1 MYASIKGTV
10 AEKTKDGVVLET
22 QGVGYEIFVGAR
34 TLAELPGAGQTA
46 KLYTYTYVREDALA
60 LYGFLQRDEKDLFL
74 KLLGVSG
81 VGPKLALAILG
92 SYTVTELTMALL
104 ASDTQTLSRIP
115 GVGKKT
121 AERIALELRGKVNET
136 AITGAGAPVAVSTAD
151 ARTLEAVQALMAL
164 GFTSAE
170 ATRALAQTKDQTV
183 EAMIVDAL
191 QALGSGR

>member
-170 ATRALAQTKDQTV
+170 ATRALAQTKAQTV